1 MITKRIF
8 LGGLAASAGLP
19 FVAYAGDNAFVR
31 VPVTV
36 TPTGRVHIAVT
47 LNGQGPFT
55 FIVDTGASTN
65 AIRDDLAKTLK
76 LSFLEGAT
84 VTGVGGERTK
94 NIYQAKTILYGGK
107 FRQKDILLAGIV
119 RPGTDEDGLL
129 AAGFLTSLPSELD
142 YGLSEARIFLKGG
155 PDLSSYIP
163 VKSYLNGESASSSP
177 QIYVFATIDGVP
189 LRLLLDTGSPSA
201 LLLYPATVKT
211 NSLWD
216 KYGVG
221 EAMKST
227 GVTGDSVGARGVIM
241 PDFAMG
247 DIAIPHL
254 PVKLMDP
261 NGHQD
266 HMGVDGLLGA
276 GFLKMFSMAISHT
289 GVAFRP
295 NAQIVISAGASAS
308 TDNAQKP

>member
-8 LGGLAASAGLP
+8 LGGLTATAGLP
-19 FVAYAGDNAFVR
+19 FVAQAGDNEFVR

-55 FIVDTGASTN
+55 FVVDTGASTN
-65 AIRDDLAKTLK
+65 AIRDELAKTVK

-84 VTGVGGERTK
+84 VTGVGGQRTK
-94 NIYQAKTILYGGK
+94 NIYQAKTIVYGGK
-107 FRQKDILLAGIV
+107 FRQKDIQLAGIV
-119 RPGTDEDGLL
+119 RSGTDEDGLL

-142 YGLSEARIFLKGG
+142 YGLGEARIYLKGG
-155 PDLSSYIP
+155 PDLGGYVP
-163 VKSYLNGESASSSP
+163 VKSYLNGESTSSSP
-177 QIYVFATIDGVP
+177 KIYVFATIDGVP

-201 LLLYPATVKT
+201 LLLYPATVKAHG
-211 NSLWD
+211 LWD
-216 KYGVG
+216 KYGDG
-221 EAMKST
+221 QAMKST
-227 GVTGDSVGARGVIM
+227 GVTGDSVGARGVVM
-241 PDFAMG
+241 PDFTMG

-266 HMGVDGLLGA
+266 EMGIDGLLGA
-276 GFLKMFSMAISHT
+276 GFLKMFSMAVSHT

-295 NAQIVISAGASAS
+295 NAQTVISAGAP
-308 TDNAQKP
+308 KP